1 MKLWSDFDFPAHP
14 SSLSRRQQLHFLR
27 FQFIFYQIFLFTLK
41 SIHSSSEIRHFRER
55 IVRVIR
61 EIDYKLQITREE
73 FEIATWLLHK
83 QEMKH

>member
-14 SSLSRRQQLHFLR
+14 SSLSRQQLHFLR
-27 FQFIFYQIFLFTLK
+27 FQFFLSIIFS